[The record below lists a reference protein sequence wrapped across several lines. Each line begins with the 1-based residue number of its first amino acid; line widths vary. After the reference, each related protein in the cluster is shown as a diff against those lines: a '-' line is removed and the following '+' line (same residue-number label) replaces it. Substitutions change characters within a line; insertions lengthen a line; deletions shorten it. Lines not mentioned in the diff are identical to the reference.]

1 MIKKVAVIN
10 DLSGFGK
17 CSLTATISILSVMGV
32 SPCAMPTAVLSNQ
45 TGFKNFHCVD
55 LTDELEH
62 YTEMWTKNNEHFDGI
77 YSGYVASARQV
88 DIIFDFI
95 EKLRTNDTKIIVDP
109 VMGDNGDLYPA
120 YDNDTCQKICKLAK
134 VADIITPNLTEL
146 CILTDNNYKELIAKA
161 NKDNYLEIIA
171 EIAQSAISHSSQQIA
186 VTGIEKGDY
195 IYNGVFSKDNTYFVK
210 SKRHN
215 ISFSGTGD
223 IFASIVCASFVRG
236 ISLKEAV
243 NKANDFIETAI
254 EDTIKEPFDRNYGV
268 NYEKFLSILA
278 KD

>member
-1 MIKKVAVIN
+1 MVKKVAVIN

-32 SPCAMPTAVLSNQ
+32 APCAMPTAVLSNQ

-62 YTEMWTKNNEHFDGI
+62 YTEMWTKNEEHFDGI
-77 YSGYVASARQV
+77 YSGYVASTKQI
-88 DIIFDFI
+88 DIISDFI
-95 EKLRTNDTKIIVDP
+95 EKFRDSNTKVIVDP
-109 VMGDNGDLYPA
+109 VMGDNGDLYST
-120 YDNDTCQKICKLAK
+120 YSNDTCKKICELAK
-134 VADIITPNLTEL
+134 KADIITPNLTEL
-146 CILTDNNYKELIAKA
+146 CILTDTDYKELTAKA
-161 NKDNYLEIIA
+161 DNDKYLEIIA
-171 EIAQSAISHSSQQIA
+171 EIAQSAISHQTQQIA

-195 IYNGVFSKDNTYFVK
+195 IYNGVFSKNDTYFVK
-210 SKRHN
+210 SKRHG

-223 IFASIVCASFVRG
+223 IFASIVCASVIKG
-236 ISLKEAV
+236 LSLNEAV

-268 NYEKFLSILA
+268 NYEKFLSMLI
-278 KD
+278 